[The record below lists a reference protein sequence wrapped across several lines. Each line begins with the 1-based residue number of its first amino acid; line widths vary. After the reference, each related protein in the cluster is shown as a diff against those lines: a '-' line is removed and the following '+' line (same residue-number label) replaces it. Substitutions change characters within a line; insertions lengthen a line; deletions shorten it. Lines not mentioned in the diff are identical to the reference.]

1 MPNEMHDTPADNRSI
16 AEGYQL
22 PPAHE
27 RPKRPPLVN
36 AIIWLAILLGFGL
49 LFWVILRQH
58 PQAKPAAGGANG
70 GVGTVAVT
78 TTTVYRGDIG
88 VHLDSIGTVTP
99 IYTDAI
105 TPQVTGLVNQV
116 LYREGQLVRRGQLLV
131 QIDPRPYQALLLEA
145 QGTLQRDLN
154 LLAQAKMDA
163 QRYEDAWKR
172 NAIARQ
178 IVDDQQKLVLQ
189 LEGTVK
195 LDQGTVAYN
204 QVQLSFC
211 SLFAPI
217 SGRVGLRLIDPG
229 NVVQANSTNPLVVI
243 TQLQPITVVF
253 TIPEDNVAE
262 VEQEMHKGHPLTV
275 EALDRSNQSVLG
287 NGTLETTDNQ
297 IDTTTGTLKLR
308 AIFPN
313 KNYALFPN
321 LFVNARLLLKTLRN
335 VTLVANDAIQQNGDT
350 SFVYVIRNGVAH
362 QQNIQ
367 TGVTDNGITIVSGLN
382 PGDIVADSSF
392 EKLQDGVRVRVVP
405 HRNLQ
410 PSSKP
415 ESNAP

>member
-1 MPNEMHDTPADNRSI
+1 MPNEPHASPSGETYI
-16 AEGYQL
+16 AQGHQL
-22 PPAHE
+22 PPPHE
-27 RPKRPPLVN
+27 RPHRSPIVN
-36 AIIWLAILLGFGL
+36 AMIWLVILLGFGL
-49 LFWVILRQH
+49 LFWVILRKH
-58 PQAKPAAGGANG
+58 PQAKPGAAGGPGAT
-70 GVGTVAVT
+70 GTIAVT
-78 TTTVYRGDIG
+78 TTTVYRGNIG

-99 IYTDAI
+99 VYTDSI
-105 TPQVTGLVNQV
+105 TSQVTGLVNQV
-116 LYREGQLVRRGQLLV
+116 LYREGQLVHRGQLLI
-131 QIDPRPYQALLLEA
+131 QIDPRPYQALLLES
-145 QGTLQRDLN
+145 QGTLQRDVN

-217 SGRVGLRLIDPG
+217 SGRVGLRVIDPG

-253 TIPEDNVAE
+253 TIPEDSVAA
-262 VEQEMHKGHPLTV
+262 VEQEMHKGHPLRV
-275 EALDRSNQSVLG
+275 AALDRSNQSALAT
-287 NGTLETTDNQ
+287 GTLETTDNQ

-308 AIFPN
+308 AIFAN
-313 KNYALFPN
+313 TNNALFPN
-321 LFVNARLLLKTLRN
+321 LFVNARLLLKTLTNR
-335 VTLVANDAIQQNGDT
+335 TLVANDAIQQNGDT

-362 QQNIQ
+362 QQNVK
-367 TGVTDNGITIVSGLN
+367 TGVTDNGITVVDGLN
-382 PGDIVADSSF
+382 PGDVVADSSF
-392 EKLQDGVRVRVVP
+392 EKLQDGAKVRVVP
-405 HRNLQ
+405 HRSLR